1 MKLLLEYITSLGEL
15 VQCKDSKAQGLM
27 IYEPLP
33 FDKDKLKQLTRANGL
48 DFIFNKADDKCD
60 ADRLFI
66 GKVNRKTLD
75 IEQADSF
82 LSSL

>member
-1 MKLLLEYITSLGEL
+1 MNILIQYLQSLGEL

-33 FDKDKLKQLTRANGL
+33 FDKDKLKALVRAQGL
-48 DFIFNKADDKCD
+48 DFIFNKSDEQCD

-66 GKVNRKTLD
+66 GKVNRKTYD
-75 IEQADSF
+75 ADEADNF